1 MNTVSLSIF
10 LATFVYLR
18 YYTNNKSGTTV
29 CSKGEGGCV
38 KELGLRIKKTKEKEQ
53 GCDRKEDDGVC
64 SRTKQF
70 VLIG

>member
-38 KELGLRIKKTKEKEQ
+38 KELGLRIKTKEKEQ

>member
-38 KELGLRIKKTKEKEQ
+38 KKLGLRIKTKEKEQ
-53 GCDRKEDDGVC
+53 GCDRREDDGVC

-70 VLIG
+70 VLID